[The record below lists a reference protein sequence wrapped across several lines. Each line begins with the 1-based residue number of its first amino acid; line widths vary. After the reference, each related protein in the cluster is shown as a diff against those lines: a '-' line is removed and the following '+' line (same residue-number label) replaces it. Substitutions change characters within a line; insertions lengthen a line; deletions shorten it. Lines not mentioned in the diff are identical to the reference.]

1 MATNNLL
8 SIGPIKK
15 VEDFRQ
21 QHVVTWT
28 VRQKQL
34 EGQAK
39 GVDPVK
45 LFQDY
50 QKQVLQNAIQ
60 QSLPEYL
67 RVQVPGGAQSPF
79 AGPVAYIQYY
89 AYNVGIFIFAHIV
102 LFYAIIVFVALY
114 IIKSLFGKKKDA

>member
-8 SIGPIKK
+8 SIGPVKK

-21 QHVVTWT
+21 QHIVTWT
-28 VRQKQL
+28 VKQKQL

-50 QKQVLQNAIQ
+50 QKQALQNAIQ
-60 QSLPEYL
+60 QSLPDYL
-67 RVQVPGGAQSPF
+67 RVQVPTTTQSPF
-79 AGPVAYIQYY
+79 AGPVAYVQYY
-89 AYNVGIFIFAHIV
+89 AYNAGLYVFTHIM
-102 LFYAIIVFVALY
+102 LFYGIIVVASLLLL
-114 IIKSLFGKKKDA
+114 KGLFGKKK

>member
-1 MATNNLL
+1 MANNNLL

-21 QHVVTWT
+21 QHIVTWT
-28 VRQKQL
+28 VKQKQL

-50 QKQVLQNAIQ
+50 QKQALQNAIQ
-60 QSLPEYL
+60 QNLPDYL
-67 RVQVPGGAQSPF
+67 RVEVPGGAQSPF
-79 AGPVAYIQYY
+79 TGPIAYVQYY
-89 AYNVGIFIFAHIV
+89 AYNAGLYVFTRV
-102 LFYAIIVFVALY
+102 LLFYGIIVVVALLVL
-114 IIKSLFGKKKDA
+114 KNLFGSKKSA